1 MTIWTPFILLV
12 YFTFFFGVAF
22 VWKTIVVARSIK
34 KNPMVLPKED
44 TAYGLIG
51 FYFKLTL
58 IVLFLYVVVLAI
70 FPHLYTSFL
79 PIPWL
84 QYPVAVYIGLVL
96 LLLSFVWTVVAQD
109 QMKNSWRIGIDHETQ
124 TALITN
130 GLFSVSRNPIFL
142 GMIISLLGLFLV
154 TPNAITLLLLVVGY
168 ILIQI
173 QIRLEEDFLQSQ
185 FGQAYIE
192 YKQNTKRLI

>member
-1 MTIWTPFILLV
+1 MTIWTPIILLV
-12 YFTFFFGVAF
+12 YFTLFFGVAF
-22 VWKTIVVARSIK
+22 VWKTAVVARSIK
-34 KNPMVLPKED
+34 KNPMVLPKEA
-44 TAYGLIG
+44 TVYGLIG

-79 PIPWL
+79 AIPWL
-84 QYPVAVYIGLVL
+84 QYPVAVYIGYVL